1 MRATHAKR
9 PSRRL
14 SRASGTHGIRTTRSE
29 VAKASEVA
37 PAFVEDQRVPD
48 RLLACTTEILS
59 EQGVASV
66 SLRAVARRAG
76 VSHGAPAYHFRS
88 KAGLLTA
95 YATAGFREL
104 GKRLAS
110 TLEHT
115 QKDPRARLAAIGQA
129 YVRFAVR
136 NPQQFE
142 IMFRREM
149 HGAGSK
155 SLEDASLKC
164 SNVLADV
171 IGEAVRDGLIPPDQ
185 AKHAVGAA
193 WSIAHG
199 LAVLVLEE
207 RLPARLNLHPAGPGP
222 FRKETRDPL
231 LFAQSTLDFFVAAIL
246 RPGGGWGR

>member
-1 MRATHAKR
+1 MSITHEKT
-9 PSRRL
+9 PSTVDD
-14 SRASGTHGIRTTRSE
+14 A
-29 VAKASEVA
+29 
-37 PAFVEDQRVPD
+37 RVPE

-59 EQGVASV
+59 EQGVAYV

-88 KAGLLTA
+88 KAGLLAA

-104 GKRLAS
+104 GKRLAA

-115 QKDPRARLAAIGQA
+115 QKDARSRLAAIGQA

-171 IGEAVRDGLIPPDQ
+171 IGEAVTDGLLP
-185 AKHAVGAA
+185 AAHAERAVAAA

-199 LAVLVLEE
+199 LAVLMLEE
-207 RLPARLNLHPAGPGP
+207 RLPSRI
-222 FRKETRDPL
+222 KTRDPL
-231 LFAQSTLDFFVAAIL
+231 LFAQSTLDFFVEAIL
-246 RPGGGWGR
+246 RAGGGWGG

>member
-1 MRATHAKR
+1 MHGRAR
-9 PSRRL
+9 P
-14 SRASGTHGIRTTRSE
+14 APSE
-29 VAKASEVA
+29 VSNTHEVA
-37 PAFVEDQRVPD
+37 PSSTEDTRVPE

-59 EQGVASV
+59 EQGVAYV

-88 KAGLLTA
+88 KAGLLAA

-104 GKRLAS
+104 GKRLAA

-115 QKDPRARLAAIGQA
+115 RKDPRSRLAAIGQA

-155 SLEDASLKC
+155 SLEEASLKC

-171 IGEAVRDGLIPPDQ
+171 IGEAVADGLIPAAQ
-185 AKHAVGAA
+185 AERAVAAA

-199 LAVLVLEE
+199 LAVLMLEE
-207 RLPARLNLHPAGPGP
+207 RLPARLHLHPGGPGP

-231 LFAQSTLDFFVAAIL
+231 LFAQSTLEFFVEAIL
-246 RPGGGWGR
+246 RAGGGWGG